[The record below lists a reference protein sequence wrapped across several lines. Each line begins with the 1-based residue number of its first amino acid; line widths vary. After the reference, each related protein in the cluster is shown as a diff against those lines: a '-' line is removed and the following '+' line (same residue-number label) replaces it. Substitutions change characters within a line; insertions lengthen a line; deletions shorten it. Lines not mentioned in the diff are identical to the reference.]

1 MSTRRKGNRVLTCS
15 LDQVSLYDLDQRI
28 VVDGINEEPSDLP
41 LSQTG
46 GLLLRPEREK
56 LTITIKIRIKEP
68 NLVENELLKQ
78 QVNGWAAAGGWLRT
92 NLHERQKIHVQ
103 CARLLSSAA
112 PNFESTREL
121 TFVSSGLAYLQDDSV
136 ESVSSVA
143 NTSAGSLSLAPNG
156 TRTSYLEA
164 EITNAGSDTMTSL
177 QLSANGY
184 TILFQDLSVPA
195 GGKLEIGYDDLH
207 LMYAIVGSTHVLGKR
222 TGQSADHI
230 YLTPMRS
237 NLISYTAS
245 HPVSVIFK
253 ARGVYE

>member
-1 MSTRRKGNRVLTCS
+1 MLGNLPLLVIETAIGIIALQALAITIDVLTVCT
-15 LDQVSLYDLDQRI
+15 VGT
-28 VVDGINEEPSDLP
+28 V
-41 LSQTG
+41 
-46 GLLLRPEREK
+46 
-56 LTITIKIRIKEP
+56 
-68 NLVENELLKQ
+68 VEN
-78 QVNGWAAAGGWLRT
+78 AT
-92 NLHERQKIHVQ
+92 N
-103 CARLLSSAA
+103 
-112 PNFESTREL
+112 P
-121 TFVSSGLAYLQDDSV
+121 
-136 ESVSSVA
+136 
-143 NTSAGSLSLAPNG
+143 AGSLSLAPNG

>member
-46 GLLLRPEREK
+46 GLLLRPERDK

-92 NLHERQKIHVQ
+92 NLHERQKINVQ

-121 TFVSSGLAYLQDDSV
+121 SFVSSGLAYWQDDFA
-136 ESVSSVA
+136 ESVSSVS
-143 NTSAGSLSLAPNG
+143 SASSGSLNLAPMG
-156 TRTSYLEA
+156 TRASYLEA
-164 EITNAGSDTMTSL
+164 EITNAGSAAMTSV

-207 LMYAIVGSTHVLGKR
+207 LMYATVGSAHVLGKR

-230 YLTPMRS
+230 YLTPRCS
-237 NLISYTAS
+237 NQIDYTAS
-245 HPVSVIFK
+245 QPVSVIFK